1 MYGFDQLEVAR
12 LRERPGAKWQRY
24 GPDILPLWVADMD
37 FEPAPPVL
45 EALADQIRT
54 GDLGY
59 SMKPSPSPV
68 AAAFASWMSRR
79 HGWEIDPRDV
89 MVTQDVI
96 QALQTS
102 IHLFSDPGDGV
113 AIQTPIYPP
122 FLASVESL
130 GRRLIDNPLRRGPDG
145 YELDLE
151 GLRRSLETSSC
162 SILLLCNPHNPT
174 GRVFTVDELASLA
187 ALAEE
192 FDLTV
197 ISDEI
202 HADLVFEGSTHTPFA
217 SLPGTADRTVTLNSA
232 TKSFNIAGLRCAVAH
247 VSSGTLRDRF
257 ASLPGHIFGGVNVFG
272 ARATEAVWRD
282 GSDWLAGLMDHLSLM
297 RKLVVAGVANH
308 LEGAEIVAPEAT
320 YLSWIDCRGM
330 DLPVEPSRFFLKEAG
345 VALNPGPDFGTGGQ
359 GHVRLNFAT
368 SSEIITE
375 AFERIARALPR

>member
-1 MYGFDQLEVAR
+1 MPGFDQLDRSR

-24 GPDILPLWVADMD
+24 GPDVLPLWVADMD
-37 FEPAPPVL
+37 FEPPPAVL
-45 EALADQIRT
+45 RAIEDQMAT

-59 SMKPSPSPV
+59 SMKPSPPPV

-79 HGWEIDPRDV
+79 HGWEVDPHDV
-89 MVTQDVI
+89 MLTQDVI

-102 IHLFSDPGDGV
+102 IHLFSEPGGGV

-122 FLASVESL
+122 FLASVTAM
-130 GRRLIDNPLRRGPDG
+130 GRRLVDNPLRRGADG
-145 YELDLE
+145 YELDVA
-151 GLRRSLETSSC
+151 GLRASLEAEPC

-174 GRVFTVDELASLA
+174 GRVFTIDELSSLA

-202 HADLVFEGSTHTPFA
+202 HADLVFPGSTHTPFA
-217 SLPGTADRTVTLNSA
+217 TLPGAAERTVTLNSA

-247 VSSGTLRDRF
+247 VSSGRLRDRF
-257 ASLPGHIFGGVNVFG
+257 RSLPDHIFGGVNVFG
-272 ARATEAVWRD
+272 ARATEAVWTE
-282 GSDWLAGLMDHLSLM
+282 GSQWLEGLMGHLLRM
-297 RKLVVAGVANH
+297 RELVVAGVGEF
-308 LEGAEIVAPEAT
+308 LPGAEIAAPEAT

-345 VALNPGPDFGTGGQ
+345 VALNPGPDFGSGGR

-368 SSEIITE
+368 SADIVTE
-375 AFERIARALPR
+375 AFGRIARALP